1 MSPHMRSSRLGVAY
15 KHLYFQLQGSQ
26 NHRKTLLLTCRTAA
40 DPYQNLYFSMPWIQ
54 QHLKKLCFWNGGPPL
69 DPYKQL
75 YFQFQGSTNHRK
87 NNILDMPDRSWP
99 LPEPIFFNGLYTKK
113 MKTFCFWNAGPPL
126 TPVNNYIFK
135 RPGYK
140 TTWKNDVFE
149 MPDHPLTPISNYIFN
164 SKDPKIK
171 KKKTICLTCR
181 AAADPYQNL
190 YFRCPEY
197 KNAWKNCV
205 FEMPDH
211 PLTPINK
218 YMVNP
223 TDPKITENYTVD
235 MPDRSWPLSEPIF
248 FGALDTKI
256 LEKTMFLKCRTIP
269 WSL

>member
-1 MSPHMRSSRLGVAY
+1 MADHPLTPINNYIFNS
-15 KHLYFQLQGSQ
+15 KDQQIIE
-26 NHRKTLLLTCRTAA
+26 KTIFFTCRTAA
-40 DPYQNLYFSMPWIQ
+40 DPYQNLYFSMAWIQ
-54 QHLKKLCFWNGGPPL
+54 
-69 DPYKQL
+69 
-75 YFQFQGSTNHRK
+75 
-87 NNILDMPDRSWP
+87 
-99 LPEPIFFNGLYTKK
+99 KK

-235 MPDRSWPLSEPIF
+235 MPDRSWPPSEPIF